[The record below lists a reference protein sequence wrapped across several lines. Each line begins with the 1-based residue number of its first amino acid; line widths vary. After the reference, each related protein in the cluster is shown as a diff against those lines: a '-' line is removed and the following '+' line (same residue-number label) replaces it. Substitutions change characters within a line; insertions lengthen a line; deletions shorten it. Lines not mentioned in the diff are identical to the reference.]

1 MPRLSANLSL
11 LFTELPLEERFAAA
25 AAEGFKGVEIQFLY
39 EFSAQKLRDAADA
52 AKVEI
57 MLFNFP
63 AGNLAAGDIGIAA
76 LPGREEGFRDGVRLA
91 YSYHQIL
98 KTNYINILAGKPP
111 VDVSR
116 DIAMNVLEENVRF
129 ALDMFADDE
138 VTLVLEP
145 VNSVDHPNFLLQR
158 TEDAA
163 EVITRIGAPNLMI
176 QFDIYHRQI
185 MQGNLMDALVTF
197 LPLIGHIQ
205 FADVP
210 GRHQPNT
217 GEINF
222 PAIFRL
228 LDDIGYKGWVGAE
241 YIPSTSTSDSFAWLR
256 DL

>member
-1 MPRLSANLSL
+1 MPRFSANLSL
-11 LFTELPLEERFAAA
+11 LFTEVPLEERFAAA
-25 AAEGFKGVEIQFLY
+25 AAKGFKGVEIQFLY

-52 AKVEI
+52 ANVEI

-63 AGNLAAGDIGIAA
+63 AGNRAAGDIGIAA
-76 LPGREEGFRDGVRLA
+76 LPGRDEEFRDGVRLA
-91 YSYHQIL
+91 HSYHQVL
-98 KTNYINILAGKPP
+98 KSKAINILAGKPP

-116 DIAMNVLEENVRF
+116 DAAMDVLEQNIRY
-129 ALDMFADDE
+129 ALDVFANDE
-138 VTLVLEP
+138 VMLVLEP

-163 EVITRIGAPNLMI
+163 EVIARIGAPNLMI

-185 MQGNLMDALVTF
+185 MQGNLMDALITF

-241 YIPSTSTSDSFAWLR
+241 YNPSTSTSDSFAWLR